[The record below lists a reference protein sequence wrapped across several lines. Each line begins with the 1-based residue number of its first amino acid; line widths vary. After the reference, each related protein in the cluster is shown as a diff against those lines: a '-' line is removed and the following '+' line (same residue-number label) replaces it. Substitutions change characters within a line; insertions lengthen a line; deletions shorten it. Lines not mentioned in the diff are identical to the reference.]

1 VAEKLKLFSISVHAG
16 LAETGA
22 VMASA
27 ALCGLKVKGKA
38 AHAASPY
45 QGIDPIVMR
54 SEIVNAL
61 QIISSRVTNILETIV
76 VTVTHFHA
84 GDTDNIISDEAIL
97 RGTARSFAE

>member
-1 VAEKLKLFSISVHAG
+1 MFSISVHAG
-16 LAETGA
+16 L
-22 VMASA
+22 ASA